1 MLKAIVFDFDGVI
14 LESVDIKT
22 RAFKELFKDYPEHL
36 ERIAKLHLENTGMP
50 RFEKFKIIC
59 RDYLGRSADDE
70 ELKRFGESFSRFV
83 YKEILDCPFVPGAYQ
98 FLEKRSKEYQMFVAS
113 GTPQDEIRDIVNQR
127 ELAKFFRGIYGSPRT
142 KGDIL
147 QGILM
152 ENQLRPLEVV
162 FIGDAMSDFRGA
174 REAHVPFI
182 GRVPSNQ
189 SNPFTGESLIGIFEN
204 LYELDEQWSLM
215 VERLSGNQ
223 DAS

>member
-1 MLKAIVFDFDGVI
+1 MLKAIVLDFDGVI

-36 ERIAKLHLENTGMP
+36 DRIAKLHLDNAGMS
-50 RFEKFKIIC
+50 RFDKFKIIYS
-59 RDYLGRSADDE
+59 DYLARPIEEG
-70 ELKRFGESFSRFV
+70 ELKKLGEAFSRFV
-83 YKEILDCPFVPGAYQ
+83 YREILDCPFVPGAYE
-98 FLEKRSKEYQMFVAS
+98 FLEKRSKEYRMFVAS

-127 ELAKFFRGIYGSPRT
+127 ELDKFFRGIYGSPRT
-142 KGDIL
+142 KGEIL

-189 SNPFTGESLIGIFEN
+189 SNPFTGESLMAIFEN
-204 LYELDEQWSLM
+204 LCELDQEWPVVL
-215 VERLSGNQ
+215 EELSQ
-223 DAS
+223 Q

>member
-1 MLKAIVFDFDGVI
+1 MLKAIVLDFDGVV

-36 ERIAKLHLENTGMP
+36 DRIAKLHLDNAGMS
-50 RFEKFKIIC
+50 RFDKFKIIYS
-59 RDYLGRSADDE
+59 DYLARPIDE
-70 ELKRFGESFSRFV
+70 GELKKLGEAFSRFV
-83 YKEILDCPFVPGAYQ
+83 YREILDCPFVPGAYE
-98 FLEKRSKEYQMFVAS
+98 FLGKRSKEYRMFVAS

-127 ELAKFFRGIYGSPRT
+127 ELDKFFSGIYGSPRT
-142 KGDIL
+142 KGEIL

-189 SNPFTGESLIGIFEN
+189 SNPFAGRGLIAIFEN
-204 LYELDEQWSLM
+204 LYELDQEWSVVL
-215 VERLSGNQ
+215 EKLSQ
-223 DAS
+223 Q